1 MYDNLKIAQS
11 ILESKEGGKKIVL
24 NFQMHDKCKLQSR
37 TKFL

>member
-11 ILESKEGGKKIVL
+11 ILESKEGEKIVQ